1 MNKTEEKKS
10 EVKVPEKILLT
21 HLRGVLRQFKLG
33 KTIMNKEKRQ
43 GKMQEKAGKDAF
55 GSVTDSAFLLY
66 KQQLAQP
73 KKFLKHQ

>member
-33 KTIMNKEKRQ
+33 KTIMNKK
-43 GKMQEKAGKDAF
+43 KA
-55 GSVTDSAFLLY
+55 
-66 KQQLAQP
+66 
-73 KKFLKHQ
+73 